1 MENRKLKLVYDA
13 SCLKQGFL
21 RSGSRSGVFFVG
33 LNVLKELSK
42 REDVELT
49 LVVDPF
55 CFYHV
60 MHVLQKHFE
69 NTTFPICTK
78 RFLTS
83 YSYLRVEKIFS
94 KYRGQHFKKFLLQ
107 IVLFFLSPVFKL
119 LKKLTRKHDFAGYDV
134 FLSPAYSIDSKV
146 STKKYTILH
155 DLIPLKFPQYSSNK
169 WQKNFWICD
178 LCENLNKNDYYL
190 AVSENTRKD
199 FLKYFPKRIDSEK
212 IRVISLGYDE
222 KFKPYK
228 VNNITTVKRKYGI
241 PENKKYIFSLCTLD
255 PRKNLLRVIKTFIA
269 FVKKNNIDDTVFV
282 LAGGHWEK
290 FLPQLQNAVKELGEY
305 SNRIIRTGY
314 IDDEDLPILYNGA
327 SNLPLHSPY
336 CNLRPTP
343 GPVPRNVP
351 SFLYFI

>member
-1 MENRKLKLVYDA
+1 
-13 SCLKQGFL
+13 
-21 RSGSRSGVFFVG
+21 
-33 LNVLKELSK
+33 
-42 REDVELT
+42 
-49 LVVDPF
+49 
-55 CFYHV
+55 
-60 MHVLQKHFE
+60 
-69 NTTFPICTK
+69 
-78 RFLTS
+78 
-83 YSYLRVEKIFS
+83 
-94 KYRGQHFKKFLLQ
+94 
-107 IVLFFLSPVFKL
+107 
-119 LKKLTRKHDFAGYDV
+119 
-134 FLSPAYSIDSKV
+134 
-146 STKKYTILH
+146 
-155 DLIPLKFPQYSSNK
+155 
-169 WQKNFWICD
+169 

-327 SNLPLHSPY
+327 EWFVYTSAYEGFGLPPLEAMACGCPVIVSNNSSLPEVVEDAGIMIDWDNDEQHIAAYEQYYFDLE
-336 CNLRPTP
+336 LKK
-343 GPVPRNVP
+343 NVAKGFKQAKKF
-351 SFLYFI
+351 S